1 MRENPKPDC
10 ETRTRGNIEE
20 GDGTLIPNQGAL
32 DGGTALTIARAR
44 QVGKSC

>member
-1 MRENPKPDC
+1 MRENPEPDC

-20 GDGTLIPNQGAL
+20 GDGTLILNRGTL
-32 DGGTALTIARAR
+32 DGGTALTMARAR

>member
-1 MRENPKPDC
+1 MRENPEPDC

-20 GDGTLIPNQGAL
+20 GDGTLIPNQGEL
-32 DGGTALTIARAR
+32 DGAALTIARAR

>member
-10 ETRTRGNIEE
+10 EARTRRNIEE

-32 DGGTALTIARAR
+32 DGGTALTMARAR

>member
-10 ETRTRGNIEE
+10 EIRIRGNIEE
-20 GDGTLIPNQGAL
+20 GDGTLVPNQGAL
-32 DGGTALTIARAR
+32 DGGTALTMARAR